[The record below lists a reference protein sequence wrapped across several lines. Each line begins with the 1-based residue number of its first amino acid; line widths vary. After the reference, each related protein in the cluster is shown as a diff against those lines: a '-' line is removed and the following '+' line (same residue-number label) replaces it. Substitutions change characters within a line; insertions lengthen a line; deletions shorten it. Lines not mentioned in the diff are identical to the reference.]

1 MADLTYFR
9 SRPLRKHAESAE
21 LNFHLYMRQRAE
33 GSAEANDCAIYDG
46 TSSDANLVARA
57 QGLHSQ
63 SSLVTVNIEF
73 VNERFKG
80 STLTMVGNHR
90 TQKGEWAIVG
100 GTGEFGFAQGVAT
113 REELERSNIRELRIH
128 CVTLN
133 FPKTTKVGMFGGPLG
148 FYQDT
153 PTVPER
159 LVSVTIQC
167 DDVVTS
173 IAFSYIDED
182 GQLKNAGSWGF
193 DGANS
198 HTIQFAP
205 AETVKKIEGT
215 FDMFEEVTTIIT
227 SLSIITVYRRMDLLD
242 K

>member
-1 MADLTYFR
+1 
-9 SRPLRKHAESAE
+9 
-21 LNFHLYMRQRAE
+21 MRQQAE
-33 GSAEANDCAIYDG
+33 GAAEANDCAIYDG
-46 TSSDANLVARA
+46 LSSDANLVARA
-57 QGLHSQ
+57 QGLHSRCDVKQAQ

-73 VNERFKG
+73 VDERFKG

-90 TQKGEWAIVG
+90 THKGEWAVVG

-113 REELERSNIRELRIH
+113 WEKPEGGNIRVLRIH

-205 AETVKKIEGT
+205 TETVKKIEGT